1 MKVGENIRKLRK
13 NKKLTLKD
21 LGLKVDLSEQ
31 AIGQYERGDRT
42 PNLEI
47 LNKIAEALDV
57 SIFEFL
63 SLEDGNGLVDNG
75 DGTMSEVNL
84 RKRALDSIGYI
95 LSYASDEGKIGS
107 YTLFNKETE
116 SILEATINNIVAIT
130 KIINNISFE
139 ERLKIYGESED

>member
-57 SIFEFL
+57 SSFEFL

-107 YTLFNKETE
+107 YTLFN
-116 SILEATINNIVAIT
+116 
-130 KIINNISFE
+130 
-139 ERLKIYGESED
+139 

>member
-1 MKVGENIRKLRK
+1 LKVGENIRKLRK